1 MIGISLA
8 LAPRQR
14 PGLAGDPNV
23 TAIAADGWQ
32 ASYADP
38 PAVFPLANTAN
49 TVRVMRPGFDGAGAA
64 VTRNDTICVTQR
76 VRQPYPDHASFTANA
91 VALSDYV
98 FAEDTVPGVANGSAL
113 SYADCPIIA
122 HWATPPHRKLSRG
135 IERFEVVGEG
145 FGGRDGRTLASV
157 EVEVKG
163 LTSGHVARGR
173 ASDLTLSA
181 YVPEGLGPA
190 DYPAG
195 APPVMSYGVDVDLS
209 GMQPGETVVARFQ
222 AWPLC
227 GTESLLSTTQTALE
241 GLTDQVHRIDRPD
254 WVEVY
259 CRVDPGAGSAAGTP
273 NIDPDQV
280 VAGSSYVHV
289 LAAAIALHG
298 VENGEESLFK
308 VIIQVPANA
317 GTVRHGAPNSSA
329 MNTMNGWGGGH
340 GPVVVPAP
348 GVSRADAQLAA
359 NHNALLFPGTVFRG
373 VTLVQ
378 ASDTSNIAQVRS
390 IGKDKAGAIF
400 EVEGGTAPLIGCR
413 IIGGGTSGAGNLIGQ
428 QAVLNDPGWTKLSYG
443 GADGREGQKWQ
454 VWCDVVTGSRS
465 TVRGHWIGAAGAAA
479 GDYTAYT
486 VAGAAFDGLNH
497 AALIKAIG
505 VADVRADGRLRW
517 NVAFRNGGEAA
528 ISTDQEPANRG
539 LSILNCLI
547 TDGAITGPLVRI
559 GADGDLNALAG
570 IYLSHSTIFGARC
583 NVGYEDT
590 AAPSAVKHLVFI
602 RGSILQEFN
611 HKDDTFAWQSGHTRT
626 WAVGHHVGFHGN
638 VYLDVTNNGSLG
650 PSAASW
656 FGEVL
661 EAGSVRG
668 RSSGQP
674 LPPIFTDGTAGTGEF
689 TLIDDAGFAARPETL
704 TLAADD
710 LIAEVDWAVNL
721 AHGRIAAGRQV
732 APFDLTGQ
740 VRRVDGSGAAG
751 AYEWSP

>member
-1 MIGISLA
+1 MIGLSLT
-8 LAPRQR
+8 LASGQR

-23 TAIAADGWQ
+23 TAIAPDGWQ

-38 PAVFPLANTAN
+38 PLSFPLRNTAN
-49 TVRVMRPGFDGAGAA
+49 AISVKRPGFDAAGIAM
-64 VTRNDTICVTQR
+64 TRSETVYVAQR
-76 VRQPYPDHASFTANA
+76 VRNAYSDQASFTPNA

-98 FAEDTVPGVANGSAL
+98 FAEDEVPGVSNGSAL
-113 SYADCPIIA
+113 SYADCPTVA
-122 HWATPPHRKLSRG
+122 HWATPPHRKLARG
-135 IERFEVVGEG
+135 VERFEVIGEG
-145 FGGRDGRTLASV
+145 VGGRDGRTLARA

-163 LTSGHVARGR
+163 LTSGHVASGS
-173 ASDLTLSA
+173 ASALTLSS
-181 YVPEGLGPA
+181 YVPDGLTPA

-209 GMQPGETVVARFQ
+209 GMTPGETVVARFRV
-222 AWPLC
+222 WPVC
-227 GTESLLSTTQTALE
+227 GTAGVASTSQTAIK

-254 WVEVY
+254 WAEVY
-259 CRVDPGAGSAAGTP
+259 CRVDPAAAGASGTP
-273 NIDPDQV
+273 NTDPDQV
-280 VAGSSYVHV
+280 VAGSSYIHV

-298 VENGEESLFK
+298 VTNGEESLFK
-308 VIIQVPANA
+308 VVIQVPANA
-317 GTVRHGAPNSSA
+317 GTVRHGAPNTSA

-348 GVSRADAQLAA
+348 GVARADAQVAA

-390 IGKDKAGAIF
+390 IGKDRSGAIF

-413 IIGGGTSGAGNLIGQ
+413 ILGGGASGAGNLVDQ
-428 QAVLNDPGWTKLSYG
+428 QTVLNNPGWTKLSYD

-454 VWCDVVTGSRS
+454 VWCDVETGSRS

-486 VAGAAFDGLNH
+486 IAGAALDGMAD

-505 VADVRADGRLRW
+505 VADVRADGRIRW

-528 ISTDQEPANRG
+528 ISTDQEPATRG

-547 TDGAITGPLVRI
+547 TDGAVTGPLMRI
-559 GADGDLNALAG
+559 GADGDLNGLAG
-570 IYLSHSTIFGARC
+570 IYLSHSTIFGARA
-583 NVGYEDT
+583 NLAYEDT
-590 AAPSAVKHLVFI
+590 AMPSAVKHLVFL
-602 RGSILQEFN
+602 RGCILQEFN
-611 HKDDTFAWQSGHTRT
+611 HKDDTFAWQSGHTHT
-626 WAVGHHVGFHGN
+626 WAIGHHVGFHGN

-650 PSAASW
+650 PSQASW
-656 FGEVL
+656 LGEVL
-661 EAGSVRG
+661 EVGSVRG

-674 LPPIFTDGTAGTGEF
+674 MPPIFTDGTAGTGDF
-689 TLIDDAGFAARPETL
+689 TLVDDASFSARPDTQ
-704 TLAADD
+704 TLAAAD
-710 LIAEVDWAVNL
+710 LIAEADWTVNL
-721 AHGRIAAGRQV
+721 AHGRIAAGRHV

-740 VRRVDGSGAAG
+740 ARRTDGSGAAG
-751 AYEWSP
+751 AYERAP